1 MNRANGCGT
10 GTGRKRANLTRL
22 RECRMKVESR
32 FPRHFAVRHGTP
44 CGRNPPPRQL
54 REGNGW
60 QNDKWGLH
68 ADGLHIE
75 RKKPSE
81 ALFFPSFCTRR
92 NCLAAKKFRLC
103 GRRFISLRKAILL
116 FPRKNDRRDGEML
129 HTNSLPTRF
138 LTVRPLFA
146 AARPVIETW
155 KRKENLSFWQ
165 EISCWAD
172 NPTRALLQVPTELL
186 LRRNNRS
193 PHKGAVIRFP
203 FRRPR
208 PAGFPT
214 NISSSRPPPLRTG
227 ISATRCSAGPSGRW
241 SGRRS
246 STRRP
251 VG

>member
-92 NCLAAKKFRLC
+92 NCLAAEKFLLC
-103 GRRFISLRKAILL
+103 GRRFVSLRKTILFL
-116 FPRKNDRRDGEML
+116 PRKNTRRDGEML
-129 HTNSLPTRF
+129 HTNSFSTRF
-138 LTVRPLFA
+138 LTVRF
-146 AARPVIETW
+146 
-155 KRKENLSFWQ
+155 
-165 EISCWAD
+165 C
-172 NPTRALLQVPTELL
+172 
-186 LRRNNRS
+186 LRRSVLPLKHGSERKVFLFGRNFC
-193 PHKGAVIRFP
+193 AWMTIR
-203 FRRPR
+203 RRMLSQKN
-208 PAGFPT
+208 G
-214 NISSSRPPPLRTG
+214 
-227 ISATRCSAGPSGRW
+227 
-241 SGRRS
+241 
-246 STRRP
+246 
-251 VG
+251 

>member
-1 MNRANGCGT
+1 
-10 GTGRKRANLTRL
+10 
-22 RECRMKVESR
+22 MKAENW
-32 FPRHFAVRHGTP
+32 FPRHFAFRHGTP
-44 CGRNPPPRQL
+44 CSRNPPPRQP
-54 REGNGW
+54 REGNGL
-60 QNDKWGLH
+60 QKDKRGLH
-68 ADGLHIE
+68 AGGLHPE
-75 RKKPSE
+75 REKPSE

-103 GRRFISLRKAILL
+103 GRQFISLRKAIP
-116 FPRKNDRRDGEML
+116 FFQAKNDRRDGEML
-129 HTNSLPTRF
+129 HTNSSSTRF

-146 AARPVIETW
+146 AARPVIEIR
-155 KRKENLSFWQ
+155 KRKENLSFCQ
-165 EISCWAD
+165 EILCWAD
-172 NPTRALLQVPTELL
+172 NPTLALLQAPTELL

>member
-1 MNRANGCGT
+1 
-10 GTGRKRANLTRL
+10 
-22 RECRMKVESR
+22 MKAESW

-44 CGRNPPPRQL
+44 CGRKPPLRQP
-54 REGNGW
+54 REGNGL
-60 QNDKWGLH
+60 QKDKRGLH
-68 ADGLHIE
+68 AGGLHPE
-75 RKKPSE
+75 REKPSKT
-81 ALFFPSFCTRR
+81 LFFPSFCTRR

-103 GRRFISLRKAILL
+103 GRRFVSLRKAIL
-116 FPRKNDRRDGEML
+116 FFQAQNDRRDGEML
-129 HTNSLPTRF
+129 HTNSSSTRF
-138 LTVRPLFA
+138 LTVRLLFA
-146 AARPVIETW
+146 AARPVIETR

-165 EISCWAD
+165 EIPCWAD
-172 NPTRALLQVPTELL
+172 NPTLALLQAPTEFL

>member
-1 MNRANGCGT
+1 MQD
-10 GTGRKRANLTRL
+10 
-22 RECRMKVESR
+22 ESR
-32 FPRHFAVRHGTP
+32 ELVSATFCRPSRNAVQPEPAPASASRGEWLAKGQTGFARGRTSSRAGKAFRSPVFPLF
-44 CGRNPPPRQL
+44 
-54 REGNGW
+54 
-60 QNDKWGLH
+60 LH
-68 ADGLHIE
+68 
-75 RKKPSE
+75 
-81 ALFFPSFCTRR
+81 RR

-103 GRRFISLRKAILL
+103 GRRFVSLRKAIL
-116 FPRKNDRRDGEML
+116 FFQAQNDRRDGEML
-129 HTNSLPTRF
+129 HTNSSSTRF
-138 LTVRPLFA
+138 LTVRLLFA
-146 AARPVIETW
+146 AARPVIETR

-165 EISCWAD
+165 EIPCWAD
-172 NPTRALLQVPTELL
+172 NPTLALLQAPTEFL

>member
-1 MNRANGCGT
+1 MQD
-10 GTGRKRANLTRL
+10 
-22 RECRMKVESR
+22 ESR
-32 FPRHFAVRHGTP
+32 KPVSATFCRSPRNAVRP
-44 CGRNPPPRQL
+44 EPAPASIL
-54 REGNGW
+54 RGNGL
-60 QNDKWGLH
+60 QKDKRDLHASGLH
-68 ADGLHIE
+68 PGREKLF
-75 RKKPSE
+75 E

-103 GRRFISLRKAILL
+103 GRRFVSLRKAILL

-129 HTNSLPTRF
+129 HTNSFSSRF
-138 LTVRPLFA
+138 FTVRPLFA
-146 AARPVIETW
+146 AVRPVIETR
-155 KRKENLSFWQ
+155 KRREKLSFWQ
-165 EISCWAD
+165 EFPCLAD

-193 PHKGAVIRFP
+193 PHKGAVIRFL

-208 PAGFPT
+208 PAGLPT
-214 NISSSRPPPLRTG
+214 NISSFRPPPLRTG

-251 VG
+251 VV